1 MWRAVPLPITLLE
14 RGSRGFSYCMYWNRS
29 ADEVQYTVPVG
40 GSLAGNETR

>member
-1 MWRAVPLPITLLE
+1 MWRAVPLPITLLA
-14 RGSRGFSYCMYWNRS
+14 RGGRGFSYWNRA